1 MNGSYEEEVC
11 WKDYRSFTF
20 KVNQDS
26 WGISFYFP
34 GPDARYNGTWLY
46 INQEEI
52 DDYIA
57 AYRKSWEEYQLLKNR
72 IPEGGSFRKEI
83 SVKEGI
89 YKTMS
94 INVGSSGI
102 YADGVCIDNWHMPI
116 NDEEKL
122 NSLLEQ
128 FEYCK
133 SKAPKIM
140 EWLSK
145 N

>member
-1 MNGSYEEEVC
+1 MNGTYEERVC
-11 WKDYRSFTF
+11 WKGYRSFTF
-20 KVNQDS
+20 TVNRDS
-26 WGISFYFP
+26 WSIRFYFP
-34 GPDARYNGTWLY
+34 GPDARYNGSSLS

-52 DDYIA
+52 DDYITS
-57 AYRKSWEEYQLLKNR
+57 YRKNWEEYQLLKNN

-83 SVKEGI
+83 SIKEGI
-89 YKTMS
+89 WKKMS

-102 YADGVCIDNWHMPI
+102 YADGVCIDYLHLPI
-116 NDEEKL
+116 NDEEEL